1 MLRAHL
7 WRMRLLAIGFI
18 WLGCALAWL
27 VLGTTL
33 QVRSG
38 ESSGEL
44 HREVSELWGAPMTQQ
59 PLQAHYRERV
69 ERREVTTTVDPQ
81 GRETQTVQRREE
93 WVDVPLELVRTVG
106 KVHLALEQRRKGLL
120 WFPTYVADV
129 ELAYA
134 VENGSEAARAVVH
147 RFPFPGNDVS
157 LDDFTVL
164 DADGKQRQVRID
176 EGGATWTLDVPPGAR
191 TEHTVRYRARGTS
204 RWEYGLGQGGQAR
217 DVTLTVE
224 TDFAEVDFPSGTLSP
239 TRHGPHGN
247 GWQGTWEFE
256 RLITTRSLGL
266 ELPQLINPG
275 PLASRITY
283 FAPVGLLFFFFVV
296 ALLAAVR
303 GRELHPLHYFLLG
316 CAFFAYH
323 LLFAY
328 LVDLVT
334 LQLAFALASAVSI
347 FLVVT
352 YARLFTGWLFAL
364 REIALAQ
371 LVYLV
376 VFSLTFLLEG
386 LTGLAITVLA
396 ILTLFMMMQV
406 TGRRSPASP
415 ATPALQPASS
425 GP

>member
-1 MLRAHL
+1 
-7 WRMRLLAIGFI
+7 MRLLAIGFI

-44 HREVSELWGAPMTQQ
+44 HDEVSGLWGAPMTQQ
-59 PLQAHYRERV
+59 PLQAHHRERV

-93 WVDVPLELVRTVG
+93 WVDVPHGLVRTEG

-129 ELAYA
+129 DLAYV
-134 VENGSEAARAVVH
+134 VENDGETARAVIH
-147 RFPFPGNDVS
+147 RFPFPGHDVS

-164 DADGKQRQVRID
+164 DADGKPRPARI
-176 EGGATWTLDVPPGAR
+176 EGGGATWTVEVPAGAR
-191 TEHTVRYRARGTS
+191 TAHTIRYRARGTS
-204 RWEYGLGQGGQAR
+204 RWEYGLGQGGEAR
-217 DVTLTVE
+217 DVSLTVS

-239 TRHGPHGN
+239 TRHGPAGS

-275 PLASRITY
+275 PLASRITF

-296 ALLAAVR
+296 ALLAGVR
-303 GRELHPLHYFLLG
+303 GKELHPLHYFLLG

-328 LVDLVT
+328 LVDLVA
-334 LQLAFALASAVSI
+334 LPVAFAVASAVSVV
-347 FLVVT
+347 LVVT

-364 REIALAQ
+364 REMALAQ

-406 TGRRSPASP
+406 TGRRTPASAAPP
-415 ATPALQPASS
+415 AAPALQSAPT
-425 GP
+425 

>member
-239 TRHGPHGN
+239 TRHG
-247 GWQGTWEFE
+247 
-256 RLITTRSLGL
+256 L
-266 ELPQLINPG
+266 
-275 PLASRITY
+275 
-283 FAPVGLLFFFFVV
+283 
-296 ALLAAVR
+296 
-303 GRELHPLHYFLLG
+303 
-316 CAFFAYH
+316 
-323 LLFAY
+323 
-328 LVDLVT
+328 D
-334 LQLAFALASAVSI
+334 
-347 FLVVT
+347 
-352 YARLFTGWLFAL
+352 AL
-364 REIALAQ
+364 RWQVPDGVRAMNACACSSARGQLQGQLRRVDDPPGQDALNHH
-371 LVYLV
+371 V
-376 VFSLTFLLEG
+376 LEVRRQRKEPEG
-386 LTGLAITVLA
+386 QPATAAYRLHSGSCLYKC
-396 ILTLFMMMQV
+396 V
-406 TGRRSPASP
+406 TGPRPGRRHF
-415 ATPALQPASS
+415 S
-425 GP
+425 GRHS